1 VNFHGGQFHRKDVID
16 FSVNIPELEYP
27 DGFEEIVKNAL
38 LQIRKYPDIEG
49 KSSKNAI
56 ASYNDVEVDQIV
68 LGNGATELIYLM
80 SRAVEI
86 KNATIIQP
94 TFTEYNRALVQNNVE
109 VNHFY
114 LKPENEFKL
123 HKDDLVRYLNKTNS
137 DLLVLCNPNNPTG
150 TFIEMD
156 TIEDIVRTVQNKDM
170 ILMID
175 ESFMDFVSDYRL
187 DRHQERLNALMKNWP
202 VLIIRSMTKN
212 FMIPGIRTGYA
223 IGSKTIVA
231 AMNKLKEPW
240 SLNVLALEC
249 IPFLL
254 KQSEY
259 LDGLRTWCNEELS
272 FMLSNL
278 NAIGQI
284 TVFESSANFIL
295 FRLDIGSPHK
305 FMSSIIDG
313 GAYIRT
319 CDDFE
324 GLDHR
329 YFRIA
334 LRNRE
339 DNTKLIK
346 LIMEAIQ

>member
-1 VNFHGGQFHRKDVID
+1 MNFHGGQYHQKDVID

-27 DGFEEIVKNAL
+27 DGFEEVVKNAL
-38 LQIRKYPDIEG
+38 IQIRKYPDIDG
-49 KSSKNAI
+49 KSAKIAI
-56 ASYNDVEVDQIV
+56 ANYNDVGMDQIV

-80 SRAVEI
+80 SRSVKI
-86 KNATIIQP
+86 KSATIVQP

-114 LKPENEFKL
+114 LKQENEFKL
-123 HKDDLVRYLNKTNS
+123 DKDALILHLIKTNS

-156 TIEDIVRTVQNKDM
+156 VIEDIVRSVQNKDM

-175 ESFMDFVSDYRL
+175 ESFMDFVSNYRF
-187 DRHQERLNALMKNWP
+187 DRHQERLNALMKSQP
-202 VLIIRSMTKN
+202 ILIIRSMTKN
-212 FMIPGIRTGYA
+212 FMIPGVRTGYA
-223 IGSKTIVA
+223 IGSKKIVSS
-231 AMNKLKEPW
+231 MNILKEPW
-240 SLNVLALEC
+240 SLNALALAC

-254 KQSEY
+254 QQSNH
-259 LDGLRTWCNEELS
+259 LDALRSWCHSEHQFMRSKLNEVD
-272 FMLSNL
+272 
-278 NAIGQI
+278 QI

-305 FMSSIIDG
+305 FMSSIIKG
-313 GAYIRT
+313 GAYIRP
-319 CDDFE
+319 CEDFE
-324 GLDHR
+324 GLDQR

-339 DNTKLIK
+339 DNIKLLKLI
-346 LIMEAIQ
+346 LEAIQ